1 MIDASAINEL
11 TKAEA
16 IASANRALT
25 HQLDSLVALPEEFKL
40 HDLEPYLTY
49 RRRQRGLMV
58 TSALKD
64 FAAYCETHADTGASV
79 FVDADS
85 MTATAVLNLGS
96 PDEPGHADN
105 RARLEL
111 RKTAA
116 YQALLQHTQA
126 GRALGQA
133 VAAEFLE
140 DWADLVECYTDDGA
154 TTKTTYAVAAI
165 RKLTIE
171 AMRKLESSEQSL
183 SASRSAFESVQATSA
198 APIPTAI
205 HFRCQ
210 PYHGLAERTF
220 VLRLGVQTGGDKP
233 TIVLRV
239 IKAEQHAEEMAQQ
252 LAELVR
258 SELGEVC
265 QVALGTYNPKG

>member
-1 MIDASAINEL
+1 MIDASAIDQL

-25 HQLDSLVALPEEFKL
+25 DQMESLVALPEEYKL

-58 TSALKD
+58 TSSLKD
-64 FAAYCETHADTGASV
+64 FAAYCEAQADTGASV

-116 YQALLQHTQA
+116 YLALLHHTQA
-126 GRALGQA
+126 ARALSQA

-140 DWADLVECYTDDGA
+140 DWADLVECYTEDGA
-154 TTKTTYAVAAI
+154 STKNTYAVAAI

-205 HFRCQ
+205 HFRCE
-210 PYHGLAERTF
+210 PYRGLAQRTF

-233 TIVLRV
+233 SIVLRV
-239 IKAEQHAEEMAQQ
+239 IKAEQHAEEMAQE
-252 LAELVR
+252 LADLVR
-258 SELGEVC
+258 GELGDTT

>member
-25 HQLDSLVALPEEFKL
+25 DQLESLVALPEEFNL
-40 HDLEPYLTY
+40 HDLEPYLLN

-64 FAAYCETHADTGASV
+64 FAVYCETHADTGASV

-140 DWADLVECYTDDGA
+140 DWTDLVQCYTDDGA
-154 TTKTTYAVAAI
+154 STKTTYAVAAI

-258 SELGEVC
+258 SELGDTC